1 MFEHGIDVA
10 KGWFEPAA
18 LDFAAKL
25 SANVTFVVPAGR
37 VVHVNSAGEF
47 EMGVADTDMG
57 IVLIQGSE
65 AYDVQNAGTTPS
77 GLFMH
82 RAIAPT
88 GVMSGL
94 VCNGAYEIES
104 TEFDT
109 AQTYVPQE
117 LLTAGASNSVLATG
131 GVLTNAGT
139 GAGGDVEQ
147 YSDPVCGVVSR
158 GSFTN
163 AHGVEVLAFWPEWLP
178 AAYTTEFLFLHSVRA
193 GLQDED
199 PNP

>member
-18 LDFAAKL
+18 LDFHAKL
-25 SANVTFVVPAGR
+25 SSNVTFEVPAGR

-57 IVLIQGSE
+57 IVLIQDSE
-65 AYDVQNAGTTPS
+65 AYDVKNDGTTPA
-77 GLFMH
+77 GNFMH
-82 RAIAPT
+82 QAIAPT

-94 VCNGAYEIES
+94 VCNGAYEIED
-104 TEFDT
+104 TEFDSN
-109 AQTYVPQE
+109 QTYAPNE
-117 LLTAGASNSVLATG
+117 LLTAAADNATLATG

-158 GSFTN
+158 GVFTN
-163 AHGVEVLAFWPEWLP
+163 AHGIDVLAFWPEWLP
-178 AAYTTEFLFLHSVRA
+178 AAYTT
-193 GLQDED
+193 
-199 PNP
+199 

>member
-1 MFEHGIDVA
+1 MVAPSLMFEAGIDVA

-37 VVHVNSAGEF
+37 VVHVNAAGEF

-57 IVLIQGSE
+57 IVLLQGSD
-65 AYDVQNAGTTPS
+65 AFDVANDGTTPS
-77 GLFMH
+77 GAFMH
-82 RAIAPT
+82 QAIAPT

-104 TEFDT
+104 TEFDDT
-109 AQTYVPQE
+109 QTYVNQE
-117 LLTAGASNSVLATG
+117 LLTAAAANGTLATG

-139 GAGGDVEQ
+139 GAASDVEQ
-147 YSDPVCGVVSR
+147 FSDPVCGVVSR
-158 GSFTN
+158 GRFLN
-163 AHGVEVLAFWPEWLP
+163 AHGVAVLAFWPEWLP
-178 AAYTTEFLFLHSVRA
+178 AAYTT
-193 GLQDED
+193 
-199 PNP
+199 

>member
-18 LDFAAKL
+18 LDFSTKL
-25 SANVTFVVPAGR
+25 SANVTFEVPAGR

-57 IVLIQGSE
+57 VVLHQDSE
-65 AYDVQNAGTTPS
+65 AFDVKNEGTTPA
-77 GLFMH
+77 GNFMH
-82 RAIAPT
+82 QAIAPT

-94 VCNGAYEIES
+94 VCNGAYEIEC
-104 TEFDT
+104 TEFDDG
-109 AQTYVPQE
+109 QTYLPNE
-117 LLTAGASNSVLATG
+117 LLTAGNSNSVLATG
-131 GVLTNAGT
+131 GVLTNAGS

-158 GSFTN
+158 GRFVN
-163 AHGVEVLAFWPEWLP
+163 AHGIPVLAFWPEWLP
-178 AAYTTEFLFLHSVRA
+178 AAYTT
-193 GLQDED
+193 
-199 PNP
+199 